1 MMYMNSTSQDKAK
14 IILSKVPEVTIF
26 FWVIKILC
34 TTVGETFSDFINVTL
49 GLGLTLTTVIMGAA
63 FLVSVYLQVRAAK
76 YYPGLY
82 WLTVVLISVFG
93 TLVTDNLTDG
103 LGVPLEISTVV
114 FSALLITTFLLWYLS
129 EGTLS
134 IHSVYTR
141 KREVFYWLTILFT
154 FALGTALGDLY
165 SEQLGLGYLLTGII
179 VACIIGLVYFIRKF
193 FNLDSVLAFW
203 VAYIFTRPLGASLGD
218 YLSQPQKYG
227 GLGLGTTIT
236 SLIFLLAI
244 FGVII
249 FLALS
254 KCDVKPKSE
263 ADGELPA
270 GRNNH
275 YVLAQTIAVLC
286 AFLVAGA
293 GGYFLCTRNAAQQA
307 TSSETTL
314 HGQLN
319 DFITIEKN
327 MLSDISSTDISSA
340 KAKADDLEHSW
351 DISASKLKKIDK
363 AAWTDID
370 GSIDS
375 VLSSVRSGS
384 PDSEKCKTAINRSLD
399 ILDSSNR

>member
-1 MMYMNSTSQDKAK
+1 MMYMNSASQDKAK

-26 FWVIKILC
+26 FWIIKILC

-63 FLVSVYLQVRAAK
+63 FLISVYLQVRAAK

-103 LGVPLEISTVV
+103 LGVPLELSTAV
-114 FSALLITTFLLWYLS
+114 FSLLLIMTFLLWYLR

-179 VACIIGLVYFIRKF
+179 VACIICLVYLIRKF

-203 VAYIFTRPLGASLGD
+203 IAYILTRPLGASLGD
-218 YLSQPQKYG
+218 YLSQPRKYG
-227 GLGLGTTIT
+227 GLGMGTTIT

-244 FGVII
+244 FGVIV

-254 KCDVKPKSE
+254 KCDVKQKRE
-263 ADGELPA
+263 TAGELPA
-270 GRNNH
+270 SRNGH
-275 YVLAQTIAVLC
+275 YVLAQTIAVLF
-286 AFLVAGA
+286 AFLVTGT
-293 GGYFLCTRNAAQQA
+293 GGYLLCAKNAALQPKSTEA
-307 TSSETTL
+307 TL
-314 HGQLN
+314 QGQLN
-319 DFITIEKN
+319 DFISIEKD
-327 MLSDISSTDISSA
+327 MLSNIGSKDISSA
-340 KAKADDLEHSW
+340 KAKADDLEHDW

-375 VLSSVRSGS
+375 VLASVRSGN
-384 PDSEKCKTAINRSLD
+384 PDSEKCISAINGSLE
-399 ILDSSNR
+399 ILTSSNR